1 MLQTLPDCILSN
13 VVGFTNM
20 RGIQALLCTNSEMRS
35 RAKPLMDITA
45 VKRIR
50 RFWRWCRLFSS
61 ARYLSNRFQLQAKL
75 SSDEILS
82 VSFEQLVSR
91 LKREPVVSA
100 AMKFV
105 KRIHMLCAYYGSRP
119 NDERPVVMTEFNI
132 RVLLDAYVIR
142 YRPTH
147 FLEGR
152 NLELETRLIGV
163 SAAIVE
169 CVDSIAAHIQRTGSF
184 RDAPVEIVAAFPAL
198 MLHLVRT
205 YQEWRGPDNT
215 RQTTRIMHAIV
226 ALVQAEQHIPVDEP
240 EDSLLR
246 AEFRTQLARLRE
258 KLVEIAD
265 ETELARL
272 EERLVTMVV

>member
-91 LKREPVVSA
+91 LKQEPVVSA

-105 KRIHMLCAYYGSRP
+105 KRIHMLCSYYGSRP
-119 NDERPVVMTEFNI
+119 NDERPVAMTDFNI
-132 RVLLDAYVIR
+132 RVLLNAYVIR

-147 FLEGR
+147 FLDGS
-152 NLELETRLIGV
+152 NPNLETRLIGA

-184 RDAPVEIVAAFPAL
+184 RAAPVEIAAAFPAL
-198 MLHLVRT
+198 MAHLMRT
-205 YQEWRGPDNT
+205 YQEWRGPDNN
-215 RQTTRIMHAIV
+215 RLTTRIMHAIV

-265 ETELARL
+265 EAELARL
-272 EERLVTMVV
+272 EERLVMMVV